1 MENTVFKQQI
11 LSALDKLNKRQQE
24 SLLAFI
30 KSLIEK
36 KPDNKPDILKMSGK
50 IEKDDLKL
58 MEKAIQEDCEKT
70 NPDEW

>member
-1 MENTVFKQQI
+1 MEKAEIRQQI
-11 LSALDKLNKRQQE
+11 LSALDQLNKRQQE

-36 KPDNKPDILKMSGK
+36 ESNNKPDILKMSGK

-58 MEKAIQEDCEKT
+58 MEKAIQEDCEKI

>member
-1 MENTVFKQQI
+1 MEKTEIRQQI
-11 LSALDKLNKRQQE
+11 LSALDHLNKRQQE

-36 KPDNKPDILKMSGK
+36 KSNNKPDILKMSGK

-58 MEKAIQEDCEKT
+58 MEKAIQEDCEKI

>member
-1 MENTVFKQQI
+1 MEKTKIRQQI
-11 LSALDKLNKRQQE
+11 LSALDQLNKRQQE

-36 KPDNKPDILKMSGK
+36 KPNNKPDILKMSGK

-58 MEKAIQEDCEKT
+58 MKKAIQEDCEKI

>member
-1 MENTVFKQQI
+1 MEKAEIRQQI
-11 LSALDKLNKRQQE
+11 LSALDQLNKRQQE

-36 KPDNKPDILKMSGK
+36 KSNNKPDILKMSGK

-58 MEKAIQEDCEKT
+58 MEKAIQEDCEKI

>member
-1 MENTVFKQQI
+1 MEKTEFRQQI
-11 LSALDKLNKRQQE
+11 LSALDQLNKRQQE

-36 KPDNKPDILKMSGK
+36 KSNNKPDILKMSGK
-50 IEKDDLKL
+50 IEKEDLKL
-58 MEKAIQEDCEKT
+58 LEKAIQEDCEKI

>member
-1 MENTVFKQQI
+1 MEKTEIRQQI
-11 LSALDKLNKRQQE
+11 LSALDQLNKRQQE

-30 KSLIEK
+30 KSLIK
-36 KPDNKPDILKMSGK
+36 KKSNNKPDILKMSGK

-58 MEKAIQEDCEKT
+58 MEKAIQEDCEKI